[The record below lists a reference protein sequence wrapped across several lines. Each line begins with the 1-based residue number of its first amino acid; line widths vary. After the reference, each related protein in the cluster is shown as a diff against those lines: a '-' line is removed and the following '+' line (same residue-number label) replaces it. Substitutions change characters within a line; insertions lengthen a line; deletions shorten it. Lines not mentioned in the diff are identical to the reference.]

1 MAQDGT
7 KPVEAGSG
15 WRAVARLRRFILPHW
30 KALGLGLIFMLGE
43 AGTKLLLPWPLK
55 FTFDSILKH
64 KSLQGGTVYL
74 LVGAAAA
81 LVLITILEGLLVYL
95 SAWVL
100 NRTGRTIAFDLRTAV
115 FEHIQRLSLQFHNRK
130 STGELLTRVTSD
142 VKSLRDVFTESLTE
156 VLTNLLFVAGMFA
169 VLVWLDW
176 QLAMVVLAA
185 APLLLVALLHYT
197 ARIKQYSQ
205 AERDREGTLASV
217 VHEALATVRLSRIFN
232 QEEETKKRVQ
242 AHSAAGL
249 DSGLAATM
257 TGERFGWLLDVLSAV
272 AAAATLG
279 FGVQRIM
286 AGAMS
291 PGTLIVF
298 MHYVNNLY
306 RPLRTAVKYIN
317 KINRAAAR
325 AERVADLLDLKEGVT
340 DWPGARPAPAL
351 AGRIEF
357 RNVTFAYE
365 SGLPVLHKI
374 NLAVEPG
381 QVLALVG
388 PTGAGKS
395 TLVSLIPRLYDPAE
409 GAVLVDGRD
418 IRDYTLRSLRA
429 QTSVVLQESV
439 LQPASITENI
449 VYGRPGASFEEVV
462 AAARAANA
470 HEFIMAL
477 PQGYASEVG
486 ERGETLSGGQR
497 QRIAIARAMIR
508 NAPILILD
516 EPLTGLDAAAAASVM
531 EALERLMQGKTV
543 FIISHQLAMVRRA
556 DRLIVLEE
564 GRIAQ
569 DGTHRDLLE
578 TEGRYRQL
586 YQTQLHELLLPQP

>member
-1 MAQDGT
+1 MAQA
-7 KPVEAGSG
+7 EAKAEGGSG
-15 WRAVARLRRFILPHW
+15 WRAVARLRRFVLPHW
-30 KALGLGLIFMLGE
+30 KALGLALTFMIGE
-43 AGTKLLLPWPLK
+43 AVTKLLRPWPLK

-64 KSLQGGTVYL
+64 KHLQGNVVYL
-74 LVGAAAA
+74 VVGTAAA
-81 LVLITILEGLLVYL
+81 LVLIIVLDGCLVYL
-95 SAWVL
+95 SALVL

-130 STGELLTRVTSD
+130 STGELLTRVTTD
-142 VKSLRDVFTESLTE
+142 VKALRDVFTESLTE
-156 VLTNLLFVAGMFA
+156 VLTNGLFVLGMLV
-169 VLVWLDW
+169 VLLCLDW
-176 QLAMVVLAA
+176 QLALVVLAA
-185 APLLLVALLHYT
+185 APVLLVALLHYT

-205 AERDREGTLASV
+205 AERAREGDLASV
-217 VHEALATVRLSRIFN
+217 VHEALATVRLSRVFN
-232 QEEETKKRVQ
+232 QEEETKKRFQ
-242 AHSAAGL
+242 EQSAAGL

-257 TGERFGWLLDVLSAV
+257 TGERFGWLLDVLAAV

-286 AGAMS
+286 AGAMT

-298 MHYVNNLY
+298 VHYVNNLY
-306 RPLRTAVKYIN
+306 RPLRTAVKYAN

-325 AERVADLLDLKEGVT
+325 AERVADLLDLKEGVN
-340 DWPGARPAPAL
+340 DRPGARPAPVL
-351 AGRIEF
+351 SGRIEF

-365 SGLPVLHKI
+365 PDRPVLHRI

-381 QVLALVG
+381 QVVALVG
-388 PTGAGKS
+388 PTGSGKS
-395 TLVSLIPRLYDPAE
+395 TLASLIPRLYDPAE
-409 GAVLVDGRD
+409 GTVLVDGHDVRE
-418 IRDYTLRSLRA
+418 YTLQSLRG

-449 VYGRPGASFEEVV
+449 AYGRPGASFEAIV

-516 EPLTGLDAAAAASVM
+516 EPLTGLDAGAAASVM
-531 EALERLMQGKTV
+531 EALERLMKGKTV
-543 FIISHQLAMVRRA
+543 FIISHQLAIVRRA
-556 DRLIVLEE
+556 DRLVVLED

-569 DGTHRDLLE
+569 EGAHGDLVE
-578 TEGRYRQL
+578 REGRYRQL
-586 YQTQLHELLLPQP
+586 YQAQFHDVLLPQS